1 MSKVIIN
8 GPECSGKTTLC
19 EYLVK
24 KLDAGYIQEYPRI
37 YLEMTDGRYD
47 EEDLLIMAHDIY
59 DLIDELD
66 EDRLWIIDTNNI
78 NIKIWYKYKYGSLPN
93 DLSEMDTNSDA
104 IHLLCSP
111 DIPWEEDELRE
122 NPEDR
127 DEIFDLYRKYM
138 YEEEIKYHIVEGDNR
153 LENTLAFLKGEYFKL
168 EINKVTRNTMTFK

>member
-1 MSKVIIN
+1 MPKVIIN

-47 EEDLLIMAHDIY
+47 EEDLLIMAHDID

-66 EDRLWIIDTNNI
+66 ENRLWIIDTNNI
-78 NIKIWYKYKYGSLPN
+78 NIKIWYKYKYGSLHN
-93 DLSEMDTNSDA
+93 DLSEMDTNGDA

-153 LENTLAFLKGEYFKL
+153 LENTLAFLKGEYIK
-168 EINKVTRNTMTFK
+168 IRNK

>member
-1 MSKVIIN
+1 
-8 GPECSGKTTLC
+8 
-19 EYLVK
+19 
-24 KLDAGYIQEYPRI
+24 
-37 YLEMTDGRYD
+37 
-47 EEDLLIMAHDIY
+47 HDIY